1 MSEWTDPDGNSLG
14 EWEEIPREEYWEIFK
29 RERDDLTV
37 FSTLTDPEGNYGIR
51 QIYTAWGYKEEDVP
65 LIDIRD
71 YKTEDGGL
79 ERQICR
85 KFVSATCPNRE
96 AVSRPSTED
105 SGLSIDSLGAEG
117 GNPE

>member
-85 KFVSATCPNRE
+85 KFVSRRAN
-96 AVSRPSTED
+96 
-105 SGLSIDSLGAEG
+105 
-117 GNPE
+117 